1 MKWCHW
7 EELHQELQACRWFTQ
22 VGEPL
27 DPAPPNVQ
35 RVPTWELACEWASAE
50 ISWWCAN
57 EASNHLRMFLND
69 HHRPEYRKWNDHIKS
84 FAPARDELVERVIS
98 PLVPEDCRS
107 PKIVEWIRSYLTRA
121 YLECIYSQFAE
132 VHLVCDQVEWYLRG
146 RFPCGW
152 MVKDEISFPDEAVTI
167 IF

>member
-1 MKWCHW
+1 MKWRHW
-7 EELHQELQACRWFTQ
+7 EELHQELQACQRFTK

-27 DPAPPNVQ
+27 DPTPSNVR
-35 RVPTWELACEWASAE
+35 RVPSWELACEWASAE
-50 ISWWCAN
+50 ISWWCKN
-57 EASNHLRMFLND
+57 EAANILRLPLND

-84 FAPARDELVERVIS
+84 FTPARDELVEQIVS
-98 PLVPEDCRS
+98 PLVPESSRLKIANWVRS
-107 PKIVEWIRSYLTRA
+107 QLTGA
-121 YLECIYSQFAE
+121 YLECVYSQFAE
-132 VHLVCDQVEWYLRG
+132 VHLVCDQVEWYLQG